1 MRIIPFDNSYPSQYV
16 SQQKISNLDMLDKVE
31 KSDVIAY
38 AFLQVWDSN
47 SATSQKYGVP
57 SSSVGHLHFDD
68 LWANLPAGLSLNMPP
83 SKDFVRNHR
92 QDPKLLFNKTVRQV
106 VVI

>member
-1 MRIIPFDNSYPSQYV
+1 MVVSMRLIPFDNSYPSQYG

-47 SATSQKYGVP
+47 SATSQKY
-57 SSSVGHLHFDD
+57 D